1 MKVEIQNMATLRIL
15 ASANQFELSNVA
27 WSLCEPGH
35 AALTRGATC
44 LGIWSWQR
52 FKTWDEF
59 TEFQGNQKVENEL
72 AAVIQLFLYLSGITI
87 DYSVFFKHHGNLSVL
102 NVHPNKHLAPWIQK
116 DSRARKRFGQS

>member
-1 MKVEIQNMATLRIL
+1 MKVEIQNMTTLRIL

-27 WSLCEPGH
+27 WSLYEPGH
-35 AALTRGATC
+35 AALARGATC

-87 DYSVFFKHHGNLSVL
+87 DYSVFSSNME
-102 NVHPNKHLAPWIQK
+102 I
-116 DSRARKRFGQS
+116 